1 LSISSSA
8 RPSSHHINSLDGLRG
23 CAFLLV
29 FLFHYGMSAHAE
41 ARWVPYATLVTTGLW
56 IGVDLFFVLSGFLI
70 TGILLDTREDPNY
83 FRNFYARRAL
93 RIFPLFYGVLFL
105 LLGLT
110 PFLHLRWRP
119 GHMAQFFYMGNVA
132 SHVDPSLNDLPPA
145 VNLVHLWSLAVEEQF
160 YLIWPLVVLQVGRR
174 ISLIRVCLGMIC
186 FSFLLRCLLLW
197 QVPNHAQ
204 EWSYGEL
211 PTHCDG
217 LLCGAIAA
225 ILIRSTDLPT
235 LVRKSRVLFFLSFLG
250 ISVLA
255 VYHGGFGYHNA
266 GMTAFVYPLLAI
278 FFTCILLRTIHAGT
292 VFSLLGRTR
301 ILRFFGKYSY
311 GMYIYH
317 VLFFPVVCNLLP
329 PMQRLL
335 HSRAWGGVA
344 YVLVIL
350 GLTCI
355 VSVLSYQLYE
365 RHWLRLKSRFGYGKP
380 KSPVSDLAVTS

>member
-1 LSISSSA
+1 
-8 RPSSHHINSLDGLRG
+8 
-23 CAFLLV
+23 LLV

-83 FRNFYARRAL
+83 FLNFYARRAL

-105 LLGLT
+105 LIALT
-110 PFLHLRWRP
+110 PFLHLKWRP
-119 GHMAQFFYMGNVA
+119 GHAAQFFYVGNVA
-132 SHVDPSLNDLPPA
+132 CNIDPSLNDLLPA
-145 VNLVHLWSLAVEEQF
+145 VHLVHLWSLAVEEQF
-160 YLIWPLVVLQVGRR
+160 YLIWPLIVFWVSSRR
-174 ISLIRVCLGMIC
+174 SLIRVCIGAIC
-186 FSFLLRCLLLW
+186 FSFLLRCFLLCLI
-197 QVPNHAQ
+197 PNYAQ
-204 EWSYGEL
+204 AWSYGEL

-225 ILIRSTDLPT
+225 ILVRSTDVST
-235 LVRKSRVLFFLSFLG
+235 LVRKSRFLFFLSFLG
-250 ISVLA
+250 LSLLA
-255 VYHGGFGYHNA
+255 LQRGGFDYHSPA
-266 GMTAFVYPLLAI
+266 MTAFVYPLLAV
-278 FFTCILLRTIHAGT
+278 FFTCILLRTIQSGT
-292 VFSLLGRTR
+292 FFSRLGRTR

-317 VLFFPVVCNLLP
+317 VLFFPIVSRLLP
-329 PMQRLL
+329 PLQRLL

-344 YVLVIL
+344 YVLVVL

-365 RHWLRLKSRFGYGKP
+365 KHWLRLKSHFSYTKP
-380 KSPVSDLAVTS
+380 KSAVSNLASVS